1 MTPPVNIRTKVKTG
15 GLWKDINTFSVY
27 NANLNL
33 WQEDVNFVYW
43 KDSSQ
48 WKLIYDRGPYDL
60 STLTSVIILGQGLQY
75 DSVFAYA
82 NFEIDG
88 TFNSNVT
95 NGETIQFAFAER
107 ELTLPSGTPKLQI
120 KFVPDTLPDYPYEL
134 VGSPTDSWLS
144 LETRQFWGLQGPSF
158 ISGVWFASGRVY
170 LKRDDLLLSES
181 DMRLSVQ
188 TGFGE
193 FLPP

>member
-1 MTPPVNIRTKVKTG
+1 MTPPVNVRTKVKTG

-60 STLTSVIILGQGLQY
+60 SPLASVLILGQGLQY

-82 NFEIDG
+82 NFETDG
-88 TFNSNVT
+88 TFNSNVS
-95 NGETIQFAFAER
+95 NGETVQFAFAER
-107 ELTLPSGTPKLQI
+107 EFNLPSGTPKLQI
-120 KFVPDTLPDYPYEL
+120 KFVPDTLPDYPFEL

-144 LETRQFWGLQGPSF
+144 LDTRRFWGLEGPSF
-158 ISGVWFASGRVY
+158 FSGVWFASGRVY
-170 LKRDDLLLSES
+170 LKRDELLLSES

-188 TGFGE
+188 TAFGE